1 MFTISHKPVVKVSF
15 NEIAQAESAYF
26 LKRLIE
32 KIILDQLDLTP
43 QMKGAFLTRNNLD
56 REN

>member
-15 NEIAQAESAYF
+15 NEDAQEESIYF

-32 KIILDQLDLTP
+32 KIILDQLDLTA
-43 QMKGAFLTRNNLD
+43 QMKGTFLIRNNED
-56 REN
+56 REK

>member
-1 MFTISHKPVVKVSF
+1 MFTISHKPVVKVTF
-15 NEIAQAESAYF
+15 NEDAQEESTYF

-43 QMKGAFLTRNNLD
+43 QMMGSFLIKNNED
-56 REN
+56 REK

>member
-15 NEIAQAESAYF
+15 NEDAQEESTYF

-43 QMKGAFLTRNNLD
+43 QMKGAFLILNNED
-56 REN
+56 KEK

>member
-15 NEIAQAESAYF
+15 NEDAQAESAYF

-43 QMKGAFLTRNNLD
+43 QMKGAFLARNNLY
-56 REN
+56 REK

>member
-15 NEIAQAESAYF
+15 NEDAQEESIYF

-32 KIILDQLDLTP
+32 KIILDQLDLTA
-43 QMKGAFLTRNNLD
+43 QMKGAFLIRNNED
-56 REN
+56 REK